1 MYVQLQ
7 GLAYIMLIARAKT
20 DSTNGS
26 VRGYSMASV
35 TGAMYLLV
43 ASTTPD
49 LRAGFTLLVDG
60 LRFYQNVFGAAL
72 LTLYGLMICAA
83 MKVLFTTSNDDTSV
97 VINAVTVLFI
107 ADVVSLAVNSSLRA
121 VFNETCSDF
130 ALPKWKSFEIWTFA
144 EVASIYAKLR
154 LGYLHNPSFESLW
167 KLGFS
172 FAFWTRYFDS

>member
-1 MYVQLQ
+1 MRTILVVRQLYVQLQ

-20 DSTNGS
+20 DSETQRS
-26 VRGYSMASV
+26 DDDDEGYSMASV

-60 LRFYQNVFGAAL
+60 LRGYQRVFGAAL

-83 MKVLFTTSNDDTSV
+83 MKVLFTTSNDDASV

-107 ADVVSLAVNSSLRA
+107 ADVVS
-121 VFNETCSDF
+121 ET
-130 ALPKWKSFEIWTFA
+130 
-144 EVASIYAKLR
+144 V
-154 LGYLHNPSFESLW
+154 
-167 KLGFS
+167 
-172 FAFWTRYFDS
+172 